1 MAGNSDFGAV
11 VPLESDPRIF
21 TEFSRKLGLS
31 PLLAFCDIYS
41 ITEPDLLAVL
51 PRPLNAIILLFPVT
65 DAYEQY
71 RESEDKRQH
80 ADDSGIQNVLWFK
93 QLLKNGCGLYGL
105 LHAVCNLPEGLIV
118 DRSKIWNF
126 INDVRSLQGCTNYN
140 NFARKTH
147 LISNLFLTAYS
158 EYSQQGQTPA
168 PDAEEDVNL
177 HFICFTKGRN
187 GHIYELD
194 GRRTGPVD
202 MGRCDSNSDVLESK
216 EVIDKI
222 NLYMSFAEG
231 QDSLNFAMMG
241 LGPELE

>member
-1 MAGNSDFGAV
+1 MTNNSDFGAV
-11 VPLESDPRIF
+11 VPLESDPSIF

-51 PRPLNAIILLFPVT
+51 PRPLNAVILLFPVT
-65 DAYEQY
+65 DAYEKY
-71 RESEDKRQH
+71 RKTEDEKQQ
-80 ADDSGIQNVLWFK
+80 AEKNDIKDILWFK

-105 LHAVCNLPEGLIV
+105 LHAICNLPKGLIV

-126 INDVRSLQGCTNYN
+126 ISDVKYLQGCTNYN
-140 NFARKTH
+140 NFEQKTR
-147 LISNLFLTAYS
+147 LISNLFLSTYS

-187 GHIYELD
+187 GHLYELD

-202 MGRCDSNSDVLESK
+202 MGPSTNDCDILDSK

-222 NLYMSFAEG
+222 KLYMSFAEG
-231 QDSLNFAMMG
+231 QDNMNFAMMG
-241 LGPELE
+241 LGPKLE